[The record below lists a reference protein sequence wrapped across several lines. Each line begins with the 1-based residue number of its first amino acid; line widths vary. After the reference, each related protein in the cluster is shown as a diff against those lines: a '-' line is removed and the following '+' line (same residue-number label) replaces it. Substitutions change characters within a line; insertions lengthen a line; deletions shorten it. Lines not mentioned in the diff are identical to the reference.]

1 MDIYEYAM
9 QMEKDGEFYYRELA
23 DKVANPGLK
32 KIFAMLADAEV
43 IHYNTFLKM
52 KKNEK
57 AEMADTAILSE
68 VKNIFIKMRENN
80 EITGINTSHIELYK
94 KAQEIEQRSRD
105 FYEEKASEVKVPS
118 QKEIFLKIA
127 EEEKKHFFILENILV
142 FVSRAQNWL
151 ENAEWYRF
159 DEYALLSD

>member
-9 QMEKDGEFYYRELA
+9 QMEKDGESYYRELA
-23 DKVANPGLK
+23 EKVDNPGLK
-32 KIFAMLADAEV
+32 RIFIMLANAEV

-52 KKNEK
+52 KRNE
-57 AEMADTAILSE
+57 EVQMADTPILSD

-80 EITGINTSHIELYK
+80 EITGINTSHIELYR
-94 KAQEIEQRSRD
+94 KAQEIEKRSRD
-105 FYEEKASEVKVPS
+105 FYEEKANEVKVPS

-127 EEEKKHFFILENILV
+127 EEEKKHFFILENIIV

-159 DEYALLSD
+159 DEYALLSN